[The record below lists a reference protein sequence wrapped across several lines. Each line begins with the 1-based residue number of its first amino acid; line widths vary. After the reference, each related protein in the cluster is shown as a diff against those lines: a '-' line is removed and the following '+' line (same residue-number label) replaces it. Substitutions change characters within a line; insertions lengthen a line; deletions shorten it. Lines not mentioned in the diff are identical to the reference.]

1 MNISVSIPT
10 CSLFEFRSMMSL
22 RLRTPGHR
30 DESLSLGDRVGLQ
43 SSGTPPKPQGLKPEK
58 LEKTTKNPK
67 LVGGFNHLEK
77 YEFVNGKGYPF
88 FEMENKIHIPNHQPE
103 NLNI

>member
-1 MNISVSIPT
+1 M
-10 CSLFEFRSMMSL
+10 
-22 RLRTPGHR
+22 
-30 DESLSLGDRVGLQ
+30 
-43 SSGTPPKPQGLKPEK
+43 
-58 LEKTTKNPK
+58 KNPK
-67 LVGGFNHLEK
+67 LVCDFNHLEK